1 MTERGLKVKESFG
14 TDEYA
19 HYLDYD
25 DDSTA
30 MYICQDLSDST
41 LQIHVLYD
49 YSSIKLFFFLIPP
62 SLAKIEIFLNEFC

>member
-1 MTERGLKVKESFG
+1 MGVKIPSSPVVWLEMTERGLKVKESFG

-19 HYLDYD
+19 HCLDYD

-41 LQIHVLYD
+41 LQIHVVYCM
-49 YSSIKLFFFLIPP
+49 IIPQ
-62 SLAKIEIFLNEFC
+62 

>member
-30 MYICQDLSDST
+30 MYICQDLSDSI
-41 LQIHVLYD
+41 LQIHVVYCM
-49 YSSIKLFFFLIPP
+49 IIPQ
-62 SLAKIEIFLNEFC
+62 